1 VQVPSNALIQ
11 SLIVIESLPHGEKAT
26 GSALVNYL
34 KSKGLDAVCY
44 SVDTELLFVNAIQDA
59 ERRSRSLNQRVAL
72 HFEVH
77 GTSLGFAL
85 ANDAVVPWHRVKR
98 DLQNLNFAQKNHLLV
113 SMAVCSGLWLLFIMR
128 ATDVSPFGYLVAS
141 QEELAESGIERG
153 FPVFYECLFAGQS
166 VEDATHQLNLA
177 QNTDDYKVV
186 SSEMM
191 FARVWRKHFEEQTSP
206 AFLRARAERVFD
218 ALVSMGIVQ
227 AGAKQAVL
235 DVYMKTL
242 KEQQEP
248 FFEKF
253 REKFFMHEA
262 HPENLTVFC
271 PTYEEMGGKK
281 AEGRG

>member
-1 VQVPSNALIQ
+1 
-11 SLIVIESLPHGEKAT
+11 
-26 GSALVNYL
+26 
-34 KSKGLDAVCY
+34 
-44 SVDTELLFVNAIQDA
+44 
-59 ERRSRSLNQRVAL
+59 
-72 HFEVH
+72 
-77 GTSLGFAL
+77 
-85 ANDAVVPWHRVKR
+85 
-98 DLQNLNFAQKNHLLV
+98 
-113 SMAVCSGLWLLFIMR
+113 
-128 ATDVSPFGYLVAS
+128 
-141 QEELAESGIERG
+141 
-153 FPVFYECLFAGQS
+153 
-166 VEDATHQLNLA
+166 
-177 QNTDDYKVV
+177 
-186 SSEMM
+186 
-191 FARVWRKHFEEQTSP
+191 P